1 MDKDGQVKVT
11 LLDLGSMSAVG
22 DIPNKQNQRTSE
34 SEYLLLEKRRKLRV
48 RHLSPELYHGRA
60 VDAASDIHS
69 LGFTVQLMARAMRA
83 NSSDLQEIV
92 KSATALNPEDRVL
105 L

>member
-11 LLDLGSMSAVG
+11 LIDLGSMSAVG
-22 DIPNKQNQRTSE
+22 DSPYKQNQTTSE

-60 VDAASDIHS
+60 VDAASDIYS
-69 LGFTVQLMARAMRA
+69 LGVTVQLMARVMGV
-83 NSSDLQEIV
+83 NSSDL
-92 KSATALNPEDRVL
+92 
-105 L
+105 